1 MNEITVTQLSEL
13 QGVTLID
20 VREPDEYA
28 AVRVPGAINIPLG
41 TIADA
46 KLPEGELYVICQLG
60 GRSAKATEYL
70 SGAGVTATNIAGGT
84 AAWVQA
90 GLPTDSGTD

>member
-13 QGVTLID
+13 QGATLID

-41 TIADA
+41 TLADA
-46 KLPEGELYVICQLG
+46 QLPEGEVYVICQLG

-90 GLPTDSGTD
+90 GLPTDSGTA